1 MNIALDP
8 GTMRLAP
15 RRGLR
20 RQDAAAYVGISATKF
35 DELVADGRMPKPF
48 RIDACVLWDI
58 RKLDLAIDALSD
70 TPDEEDTWEGI

>member
-1 MNIALDP
+1 VTAHVRALQSV
-8 GTMRLAP
+8 

-20 RQDAAAYVGISATKF
+20 RSEAAAYVGVGETKF

-58 RKLDLAIDALSD
+58 KKLDLAIDALSD
-70 TPDEEDTWEGI
+70 NREEVDTWRDL